1 MGKAPTQF
9 CSKSIFVN
17 FLQSLPAWTKMKSK
31 FKQYAYCTLW
41 PNLCWNYIRLA
52 NLKHEKL
59 AQRENQTNFLKGGDS
74 MIQITIDPSY
84 CRPISIAIG
93 VRTMLKIIN
102 FKTKQCCEF
111 SRFSDCDF
119 GPLIIFS
126 YLDLNILT
134 IYSWDLRLA
143 SLCSL

>member
-74 MIQITIDPSY
+74 MIQIAIVSDHYGYYYSRCGDTTYINIKERNAQVDQQTYKYPSF
-84 CRPISIAIG
+84 SQS
-93 VRTMLKIIN
+93 LQQIN
-102 FKTKQCCEF
+102 HKCANGLAH
-111 SRFSDCDF
+111 S
-119 GPLIIFS
+119 L
-126 YLDLNILT
+126 
-134 IYSWDLRLA
+134 LRR
-143 SLCSL
+143 CVFVFH